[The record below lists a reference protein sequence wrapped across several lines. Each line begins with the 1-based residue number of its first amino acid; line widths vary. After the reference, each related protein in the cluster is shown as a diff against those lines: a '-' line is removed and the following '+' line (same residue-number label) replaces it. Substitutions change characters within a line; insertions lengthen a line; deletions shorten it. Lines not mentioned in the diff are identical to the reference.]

1 MTNKEFLEK
10 LNSLNISF
18 TEEMLDKLNIYCD
31 FLLEYNTHTNLT
43 AIRNREDVYLK
54 HFYDSLT
61 VTKAIDL
68 NTINTMLDIGSGAGF
83 PGIVLKIFY
92 PHLKLTVL
100 DSNNKKTTFISKLV
114 EKLNLQEV
122 NIVNDRAEEYA
133 KKGIKYDLVTSRAV
147 AYIDIILE
155 LSSYFVNEEGTIL
168 LMKGNIAEERS
179 ILDEHQKELNVINYN
194 VTNCDLSVDDERNII
209 VIKTKPNNKVLNY
222 NQILKRHNKWTSK

>member
-10 LNSLNISF
+10 LNNLNISYN
-18 TEEMLDKLNIYCD
+18 EEMLDKLDIYCD

-61 VTKAIDL
+61 VTKAINL
-68 NTINTMLDIGSGAGF
+68 NSIDTMLDIGSGAGF

-100 DSNNKKTTFISKLV
+100 DSNNKKTTFITKLV

-155 LSSYFVNEEGTIL
+155 LSSYFVNEKGTIL
-168 LMKGNIAEERS
+168 LMKGNIDEEQS

-194 VTNCDLSVDDERNII
+194 VTNCDLSVEDERNIL